1 MKKHEIIV
9 SETGLSPEIAS
20 DILITLIDNQ
30 ITNYNRIKFIEWERN
45 NKNSTLQLDKTMK
58 HLLDSKFDLKQK
70 LTETSKNQ
78 SKISYSIS
86 IEISVD

>member
-1 MKKHEIIV
+1 MKKHEIFV
-9 SETGLSPEIAS
+9 SETGLSPETAS

-30 ITNYNRIKFIEWERN
+30 ISNYNRIKFIEWERN
-45 NKNSTLQLDKTMK
+45 KKKCTSQLDQTMQQ
-58 HLLDSKFDLKQK
+58 LLDSKFDLNRK
-70 LTETSKNQ
+70 LKETSAQN